1 MHHFAI
7 AFDAWHTPVAMQ
19 VQQSPTNTMRFYISR
34 LFIDVANQ
42 NVRSVLCARTQALVD
57 QVCRACPS
65 AAGRRATFSE
75 LSLNQEAF
83 KICINQAFRKVLACE
98 RTSA

>member
-1 MHHFAI
+1 
-7 AFDAWHTPVAMQ
+7 
-19 VQQSPTNTMRFYISR
+19 MRCYISR
-34 LFIDVANQ
+34 LVIDVVNH
-42 NVRSVLCARTQALVD
+42 NVRSVLFARKQALVD

-75 LSLNQEAF
+75 VSLNQELF
-83 KICINQAFRKVLACE
+83 KICMSQAFRKVLACE